1 MKGLIGYYDEQGVG
15 DAKYELYEVLDWTNN
30 DLPR

>member
-1 MKGLIGYYDEQGVG
+1 MKRLVDYYNKKVSG